1 MPPCLS
7 LLASIQDNLR
17 YMNDQFQQ
25 LQTQLDNLA
34 SESTTLGDRLIH
46 AAHILQEQGTPPDVD
61 SIQQLDRYRQD
72 FTNLRS
78 QVLELAESSP
88 ISPVENQINS
98 LTDLNNL
105 LEQLRPSSEPGERDA
120 AVRVLDQILQITH
133 RDNPNHP
140 QVSACKDKAQ
150 QLKNQI
156 LAAETDVPQEAQELA
171 NGDHPFVHMLEL
183 LEKGDTLD
191 DERWAQLQDTVATAF
206 GQPLAVALSRGKL
219 ELAAS
224 SEGQPEE
231 QPEAQPPEPE
241 PQTSNHSTEGV
252 VTLSGQQQQQQ
263 ETVIFG
269 SEEVPAPE
277 PAPAATTAT
286 TTETKPETKPE
297 AKPEATP
304 EPSSTGK
311 IGLKVLVHI
320 QGVGDR
326 EFSEGE
332 YAGTRGQARAL
343 EGYQIDFQTPVE
355 GLQLKYMAHIAG
367 MGDTNTFNTG
377 EYAGTRG
384 KARRLEGFAIQLDGP
399 QADNYDV
406 FYRAHVERVGDTQV
420 RSNGQYCGT
429 KGKGLRVE
437 GLQVWI
443 EPKSAS

>member
-1 MPPCLS
+1 
-7 LLASIQDNLR
+7 
-17 YMNDQFQQ
+17 
-25 LQTQLDNLA
+25 
-34 SESTTLGDRLIH
+34 
-46 AAHILQEQGTPPDVD
+46 
-61 SIQQLDRYRQD
+61 
-72 FTNLRS
+72 
-78 QVLELAESSP
+78 
-88 ISPVENQINS
+88 
-98 LTDLNNL
+98 
-105 LEQLRPSSEPGERDA
+105 
-120 AVRVLDQILQITH
+120 LQITH

-156 LAAETDVPQEAQELA
+156 LAAETEVPQEAQELA

-191 DERWAQLQDTVATAF
+191 DDRWAQLQDTVATAF
-206 GQPLAVALSRGKL
+206 GQPLAVALSRGKV

-224 SEGQPEE
+224 SERQPAEPAEGQ
-231 QPEAQPPEPE
+231 QPEPE
-241 PQTSNHSTEGV
+241 PQTSNSSTEGV
-252 VTLSGQQQQQQ
+252 VTLGGQQQQQR

-269 SEEVPAPE
+269 SEEIPAPE

-286 TTETKPETKPE
+286 ATETKPEAT
-297 AKPEATP
+297 PEATP

-320 QGVGDR
+320 QGIGDR

-355 GLQLKYMAHIAG
+355 GLELKYMAHIAG
-367 MGDTNTFNTG
+367 IGDTKAFNTG

-384 KARRLEGFAIQLDGP
+384 KARRLEGFAVQLGGP
-399 QADNYDV
+399 QAENYDV
-406 FYRAHVERVGDTQV
+406 FYRAHIERVGDTNV
-420 RSNGQYCGT
+420 HSNGQYCGT
-429 KGKGLRVE
+429 RGKGLRVE